1 MSTILAL
8 VGASTTAYDFQK
20 EVAEP
25 HRLILKEETLHSD
38 AQRFLLQQTRSFPTV
53 NGESRGTRRTSTKV
67 TYDID
72 VPNKAGDGN
81 ITLPFILDLSV
92 SAPVGRASTEVDT
105 MVDLVSA
112 YVNSAKF
119 RALLEEG
126 ELADA

>member
-8 VGASTTAYDFQK
+8 TGASTTNYNFQK
-20 EVAEP
+20 EVAEA
-25 HRLILKEETLHSD
+25 HRLIMKEETMHSD
-38 AQRFLLQQTRSFPTV
+38 TGRFLIQQTRSFPTV
-53 NGESRGTRRTSTKV
+53 NGDSRGTRRTSTKV
-67 TYDID
+67 TMD
-72 VPNKAGDGN
+72 VDVSNKAGDGD

-92 SAPVGRASTEVDT
+92 SAPVGRDSTEVDT
-105 MVDLVSA
+105 MIDLVAA